1 MNGATEATQADLL
14 ATAQAMNV
22 NLIKLQQ
29 LFKSLGES
37 SSGGG
42 GSSGMPPGKASAAI
56 SAVGVA
62 ASVAGAALTAV
73 QVAASAVG
81 TVLGVMGGIVSGL
94 VKTFTNTASALYSFS
109 ASTALGTSTL
119 SGFYA
124 AFQNIPIIGRA
135 FGVMSDVLA
144 YQEQLLDFFQQISMQ
159 GAGFSGSLSNMRAA
173 ASRSYMSMQDFS
185 AVVRE
190 NTEVFS
196 NMGGTVMSGVNRF
209 VDIQN
214 RMLGPRS
221 EYGNI
226 MAGLGLT
233 AKGAGS
239 MIAYYMKLQSASS
252 NLSLQTTDQI
262 IKGTIAYAKELDT
275 LSQLTGI
282 NNKDLQKKVEK
293 IQSEEAF
300 ENFKRNKTTDQI
312 EYMDTVIKNTVATMG
327 EDAAMQVRSAFMGAN
342 VVITEGQAALAV
354 MTKGGVTEFAAEIV
368 RMRDQGVK
376 ADVAG
381 EFTRRKAVDLFNR
394 SADSITQLGATAGTM
409 AGDILLTSTR
419 TLQQYGKGQADL
431 AKLDTNQRAILE
443 RQNKSRQSEAQ
454 ALERA
459 LQGMKDFGNGLLM
472 TVWGVIAPMAP
483 VLQQFARF
491 IASLVIGTAQLA
503 ASFTGSGGFKD
514 AVAGVTD
521 WFTKTA
527 ADIKAAYNKG
537 GFVGAFGELFKKSV
551 EGIQKIWTQLEPV
564 VVPVV
569 KQAFDGIMKFLQP
582 WFEKALSAVFD
593 SISDYLNDKLGIG
606 ESKNARLARQK
617 EQDTGQYKA
626 WLEYMKSATAP
637 MFASGMLDRGNQREL
652 FGEYQAQLKTGNW
665 KYTPPEVNP
674 QVRRHSGTIGMT
686 GNWWEKSNV
695 VAEIQ
700 AGESV
705 VTQAQMAQIVGAAS
719 QNGLAESIQQL
730 NNLVALQVKYA
741 KETAEYARRNVDA
754 TRSLD
759 GNLFA
764 RA

>member
-1 MNGATEATQADLL
+1 MNGATEATL
-14 ATAQAMNV
+14 AELVAVAQAMNA

-29 LFKSLGES
+29 LA
-37 SSGGG
+37 
-42 GSSGMPPGKASAAI
+42 KASAGSGGVPPGVAGGASASL
-56 SAVGVA
+56 SAVGAA
-62 ASVAGAALTAV
+62 ASVAGAAFTAV

-81 TVLGVMGGIVSGL
+81 SVLGVMGGIVSGL

-144 YQEQLLDFFQQISMQ
+144 YQEQLLDFFQQMSVQ
-159 GAGFSGSLSNMRAA
+159 GAGFSGSLSDMRAA
-173 ASRSYMSMQDFS
+173 ASRSFMSMQDFS

-190 NTEVFS
+190 NTEIFS
-196 NMGGTVMSGVNRF
+196 NFGGTAMAGINRF

-214 RMLGPRS
+214 KMLGPKS
-221 EYGNI
+221 DYGNI

-233 AKGAGS
+233 AKGTGD
-239 MIAYYMKLQSASS
+239 MIAYYMKLHSS
-252 NLSLQTTDQI
+252 SSSLSLQTNEQI

-275 LSQLTGI
+275 LSQLTGL

-300 ENFKRNKTTDQI
+300 ENYKRDKSAAQI

-342 VVITEGQAALAV
+342 IVQTEGQQALAI
-354 MTKGGVTEFAAEIV
+354 MTQNGVTEFAAQVV

-376 ADVAG
+376 AEVAG
-381 EFTRRKAVDLFNR
+381 DFTRKKGVDLFNKYSQSVDR
-394 SADSITQLGATAGTM
+394 LGLTAAAIT
-409 AGDILLTSTR
+409 GDILLTSGR
-419 TLQQYGKGQADL
+419 TLQQYGKSQSDL
-431 AKLDTNQRAILE
+431 AKLDSNQRAILD

-459 LQGMKDFGNGLLM
+459 VQGMKDFGNGLLM
-472 TVWGVIAPMAP
+472 TVWGIIAPMAP
-483 VLQQFARF
+483 MLQQFARF
-491 IASLVIGTAQLA
+491 IASLVVGTAQLA

-527 ADIKAAYNKG
+527 SDIKNAYNKG

-551 EGIQKIWTQLEPV
+551 EGVSKIWTQLEPI

-569 KQAFDGIMKFLQP
+569 KQAFEGIMKFLQP
-582 WFEKALSAVFD
+582 WFERALSAVFD
-593 SISDYLNDKLGIG
+593 SISDYINEKLGIG
-606 ESKNARLARQK
+606 ESKTARLARQK
-617 EQDTGQYKA
+617 EQGTEAYAA
-626 WLEYMKSATAP
+626 WIDFMKSSAAP
-637 MFASGMLDRGNQREL
+637 MFARGMLERSNQNEL
-652 FGEYQAQLKTGNW
+652 FGEYQAQLKSGFWRAPSVSPTVNQIPKKHTG
-665 KYTPPEVNP
+665 TL
-674 QVRRHSGTIGMT
+674 GTT
-686 GNWWEKSNV
+686 GSWWEKSNV
-695 VAEIQ
+695 VAEIAKDEGVFTQPQ
-700 AGESV
+700 AMEFA
-705 VTQAQMAQIVGAAS
+705 TQTALAQH
-719 QNGLAESIQQL
+719 LEQL
-730 NNLVALQVKYA
+730 NNMMALQVRYS
-741 KETAEYARRNVDA
+741 KETAEYVKRNVDA
-754 TRSLD
+754 TKNLD
-759 GNLFA
+759 GNQFA

>member
-1 MNGATEATQADLL
+1 MNGATEATLADLL

-29 LFKSLGES
+29 LAKTSA
-37 SSGGG
+37 G
-42 GSSGMPPGKASAAI
+42 GSGSGMPPGKAGAAI
-56 SAVGVA
+56 SAAGAA
-62 ASVAGAALTAV
+62 ASVAGAAFTAV

-81 TVLGVMGGIVSGL
+81 SVLGVMGGIVSGL

-144 YQEQLLDFFQQISMQ
+144 YQEQLLEFFQEMSVQ

-173 ASRSYMSMQDFS
+173 ASRSFMSMQDFS

-190 NTEVFS
+190 NTEIFS
-196 NMGGTVMSGVNRF
+196 NLGGTAMSGINRF

-214 RMLGPRS
+214 KMLGPKS
-221 EYGNI
+221 DYGNI

-233 AKGAGS
+233 AKGTGD
-239 MIAYYMKLQSASS
+239 MIAYYMKLHSS
-252 NLSLQTTDQI
+252 SSSLSLQTNEQI

-275 LSQLTGI
+275 LSQLTGL

-300 ENFKRNKTTDQI
+300 ENYKRDKSAAQI

-342 VVITEGQAALAV
+342 IVQTEGQQALAI
-354 MTKGGVTEFAAEIV
+354 MTQNGVTEFAAQVV

-376 ADVAG
+376 AEVAG
-381 EFTRRKAVDLFNR
+381 DFTRKKGVDLFNKYSQSVDR
-394 SADSITQLGATAGTM
+394 LGLTAAAIT
-409 AGDILLTSTR
+409 GDILLTSGR
-419 TLQQYGKGQADL
+419 TLQQYGKSQSDL
-431 AKLDTNQRAILE
+431 SKLDSNQRAILD
-443 RQNKSRQSEAQ
+443 RQNKARQSEAQ

-472 TVWGVIAPMAP
+472 TVWGIIAPMAP
-483 VLQQFARF
+483 MLQQFARW
-491 IASLVIGTAQLA
+491 ISALVVGAAQLA
-503 ASFTGSGGFKD
+503 ASLTGSDGFKG
-514 AVAGVTD
+514 AVKDVTD

-527 ADIKAAYNKG
+527 SDIKNAYNKG

-551 EGIQKIWTQLEPV
+551 EGVSKIWTQLEPI

-569 KQAFDGIMKFLQP
+569 KQAFEGIMKFLQP
-582 WFEKALSAVFD
+582 WFERALSAVFD
-593 SISDYLNDKLGIG
+593 SISDYLNEKLGIG
-606 ESKNARLARQK
+606 ESKTARLARQK
-617 EQDTGQYKA
+617 EQGTEAYAA
-626 WLEYMKSATAP
+626 WIDFMKSSAAP
-637 MFASGMLDRGNQREL
+637 MFARGMLERSNQREL
-652 FGEYQAQLKTGNW
+652 FGEYQAQLKAGEWRAPRPQTADQIPKKHTG
-665 KYTPPEVNP
+665 TL
-674 QVRRHSGTIGMT
+674 GTT
-686 GNWWEKSNV
+686 GSWWEKSNV

-705 VTQAQMAQIVGAAS
+705 VTQAQMSQIVGAAS

-730 NNLVALQVKYA
+730 NSLVALQVKYA

-754 TRSLD
+754 TNNLD
-759 GNLFA
+759 GNQFA